1 MKRISKPA
9 AATGK
14 ATRSVERQS
23 DQAFTCLYEAII
35 RCELAPGAMV
45 SEPQLEEMFDFS
57 RVALRVAIDR
67 LAQLKLIQPFHR
79 RGYRIAPITLRDVKN
94 AFELRMLIEP
104 PSARMAVGR
113 IDLNRLRLVN
123 EKSMVSVRP
132 GDRAAESDLIAAN
145 REFHI
150 LIAEASNNDK
160 LAALIEQVLRDIDR
174 VYYFGLVRD
183 PRYITMQ
190 REHVELIKALE
201 KGDAVQA
208 EKIARI
214 HIEDGYRI
222 AMDAI
227 LNSSS
232 LADTGLE
239 VIAELNRPGPPATPR
254 RRA

>member
-1 MKRISKPA
+1 MKQNSKRS
-9 AATGK
+9 ATASK
-14 ATRSVERQS
+14 TTRSVERQS
-23 DQAFTCLYEAII
+23 DQAFTCLCEAII

-67 LAQLKLIQPFHR
+67 LAQLKLVHPLHR

-113 IDLNRLRLVN
+113 VDLDLLRRVN

-160 LAALIEQVLRDIDR
+160 LVALIEQVLRDIDR

-183 PRYITMQ
+183 PRYIGMQ

-201 KGDAVQA
+201 KGDGGQA

-227 LNSSS
+227 LNTSS

-239 VIAELNRPGPPATPR
+239 VIAGLKHPVTPAAPR